1 MYVTIYFGSS
11 QFRDQVI
18 EAQISDLIVIDKK
31 NIKYQIGFV
40 VLNGKRVDP
49 KELKSFKITMF

>member
-1 MYVTIYFGSS
+1 MYVTTYFGSS

-31 NIKYQIGFV
+31 NIKYQSGFV

>member
-11 QFRDQVI
+11 QFRDQVV

-40 VLNGKRVDP
+40 VLYGKRVDP